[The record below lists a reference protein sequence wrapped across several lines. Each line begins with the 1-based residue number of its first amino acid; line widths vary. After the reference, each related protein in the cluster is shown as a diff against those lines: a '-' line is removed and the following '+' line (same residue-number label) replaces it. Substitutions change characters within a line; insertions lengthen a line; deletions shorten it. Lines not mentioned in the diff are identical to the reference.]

1 MPHLVSV
8 DVVQSIEQHLHDLL
22 DFCQGELYISI
33 AQQASQVMLTEVKHQ
48 VDAAF
53 VSVELSSFKNNDRKK
68 KIKPSTSLRQTC
80 DLENTHKVMDWG
92 HVIPTFSSADL
103 NQIDHILMFEQLQD
117 LDLSQS
123 CDWELK
129 QSNQR
134 KLYEYLGL
142 CSHSRAETSNTI
154 TPIQPK

>member
-53 VSVELSSFKNNDRKK
+53 VSVELSSFKNNDREKK
-68 KIKPSTSLRQTC
+68 KNK
-80 DLENTHKVMDWG
+80 
-92 HVIPTFSSADL
+92 
-103 NQIDHILMFEQLQD
+103 
-117 LDLSQS
+117 
-123 CDWELK
+123 
-129 QSNQR
+129 
-134 KLYEYLGL
+134 
-142 CSHSRAETSNTI
+142 TI
-154 TPIQPK
+154 NISKANV